1 MNLSSFPQ
9 RAINNGN
16 IKKWRKRHSKGS
28 TTVTH
33 VFEKAENF
41 QLNFPKRILFF
52 DIRVC
57 SNPWNNTSQPA
68 AHSTHRHFPPKIET
82 RSKRRRKKYVP
93 FGEINVIHIS
103 AREEK
108 RIPSPPPISFLP
120 PSFRIGRDGKRMRL
134 GNLYLYPPS
143 PAFSR
148 RCSKK
153 KVRRRLF
160 PEKGPGKKNTET
172 LKTVQYRGGAEE
184 EEEKAVTVVLTFM
197 CSSIFSFSF
206 SGKYSSS
213 SSRDVGN
220 WRVGNRKT
228 EEVFFFVGKTR
239 THSQEARRQL

>member
-1 MNLSSFPQ
+1 MSF
-9 RAINNGN
+9 
-16 IKKWRKRHSKGS
+16 
-28 TTVTH
+28 
-33 VFEKAENF
+33 
-41 QLNFPKRILFF
+41 
-52 DIRVC
+52 
-57 SNPWNNTSQPA
+57 TSL
-68 AHSTHRHFPPKIET
+68 RE
-82 RSKRRRKKYVP
+82 KRRE
-93 FGEINVIHIS
+93 FL
-103 AREEK
+103 
-108 RIPSPPPISFLP
+108 PPPISFLP
-120 PSFRIGRDGKRMRL
+120 PSFRIGRGGKRMRL

-184 EEEKAVTVVLTFM
+184 EKEKAVTVVLTFM

-228 EEVFFFVGKTR
+228 EEGFFFSSE
-239 THSQEARRQL
+239 THSLTHRRGANYSAIDRNNTLTGRAAQFFPHYV